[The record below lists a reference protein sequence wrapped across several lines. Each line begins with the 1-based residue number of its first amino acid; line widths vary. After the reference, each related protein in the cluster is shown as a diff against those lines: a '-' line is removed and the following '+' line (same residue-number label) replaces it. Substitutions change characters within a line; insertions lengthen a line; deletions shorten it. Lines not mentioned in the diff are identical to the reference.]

1 MKKKGPSKIAILLYF
16 NVPKREKT
24 VLKNSP
30 QYISRCLNRDDLVGR
45 TPRQNWR
52 AVPISMV
59 CGTGPSLW
67 VRSAWA
73 WAHTLQAWTSP
84 RKTHY
89 GKRVDVITNQANR
102 RRGTFLALF
111 TALLRLV
118 LECSIQS
125 QWPYF
130 ESTLKKTEEWIQ
142 GRAWKLL
149 RDSTNA
155 LQLDSY
161 FFLFHLP
168 ARRLQGNLIISR
180 GRKNKI

>member
-1 MKKKGPSKIAILLYF
+1 MFSRQRYKIGPVLRSYRGLEIIYNKMKKKGPSKIAILLYF

-30 QYISRCLNRDDLVGR
+30 QYISRCLNRDGLVGR

-52 AVPISMV
+52 AVPINMV

-102 RRGTFLALF
+102 RRG
-111 TALLRLV
+111 
-118 LECSIQS
+118 
-125 QWPYF
+125 
-130 ESTLKKTEEWIQ
+130 
-142 GRAWKLL
+142 
-149 RDSTNA
+149 
-155 LQLDSY
+155 Y
-161 FFLFHLP
+161 FFSSLYSIAETGIGMQHPISVTIFWINFEKD
-168 ARRLQGNLIISR
+168 RRVNTGKGLEVIKGL
-180 GRKNKI
+180 